1 MTGEFDIMTDDDLD
15 TCIRLIS
22 DKRRRGV
29 IQLLRDESSGEMT
42 IDDLTDQLYES
53 ESASVAGRL
62 TDREKISIQLVHHHL
77 PQLAAHDVVEIDSE
91 GEIVQYRPDEQ
102 IEEVLDSLPSL
113 LVDPTQR

>member
-15 TCIRLIS
+15 ACLRLVS

-29 IQLLRDESSGEMT
+29 IQLLRDESTGEMT

-53 ESASVAGRL
+53 ESASVTGRL
-62 TDREKISIQLVHHHL
+62 TDPEKISIQLVHHHL

-91 GEIVQYRPDEQ
+91 GEIVRYRPDEQ
-102 IEEVLDSLPSL
+102 IETILDSLPSL